1 MIGMTQNQDAG
12 ISREIRDEDV
22 VQISEPENNGIPN
35 NPRLPALIYPNALS
49 GRLSADDVMALYERN
64 RWFHVWA
71 YTVFDY
77 HHFHHAVH
85 EVLTVVKGQATLH
98 LGGEQG
104 PKKQVAAGDAIILP
118 AGFGHKRLKST
129 PDFLV
134 VGGYPEAQDDIQ
146 IIRAGEEAAR
156 NAKSAIEATP
166 LPGSDPIYG
175 SNGPVLRLWR

>member
-1 MIGMTQNQDAG
+1 MTQNEGAV
-12 ISREIRDEDV
+12 IFRAMRDEDV
-22 VQISEPENNGIPN
+22 VQLSVPENDGIPN

-49 GRLSADDVMALYERN
+49 GRFSADTVMAMYERN

-85 EVLTVVKGQATLH
+85 EALTVVKGQATLH
-98 LGGEQG
+98 LGGEHG

-118 AGFGHKRLKST
+118 AGFGHKRLEST

-134 VGGYPEAQDDIQ
+134 VGGYPEGQDDIQ
-146 IIRAGEEAAR
+146 VIRAGEEAAR
-156 NAKSAIEATP
+156 KAISAIEATS
-166 LPGSDPIYG
+166 LPRSDPIYG
-175 SNGPVLRLWR
+175 SDGPVMRLWR